1 MKIKL
6 ANRIN
11 AVEESKTA
19 RFIPLFDLLQKQGK
33 KIINFAV
40 GEPHYSTPQEVI
52 DAVKTA
58 LDRGQ
63 TRYGPVAG
71 LFELRK
77 TLAELY
83 KGYGPDNIIILNGS
97 KHCLYAIFQVIINP
111 LDEVIIPLPC
121 WVSFAQQVKLAGGKP
136 VFVKTINHQLDIPA
150 IESAITSRTRAILI
164 NSPNNPTGAVYPAKD
179 LAKIAKIAQA
189 NDLYI
194 VSDEAYEHYIYDG
207 KPHISIF
214 SFREIQDKTI
224 ITKSFSKHFQM
235 TGFRIGYV
243 AANSEIVGAIIKFQ
257 SHCTGNV
264 CTFAQHGA
272 LAALGLAK
280 KITAAYLSD
289 LAAKREIAFQ
299 LANNLFECIKP
310 AGAFY
315 LFPDI
320 REHLTSGETSRNFA
334 TRLLEKTG
342 VAVVP
347 GDDFGIKGHIRISY
361 AVSEPTLLQ
370 GFEKIK
376 EVL

>member
-1 MKIKL
+1 MRIKL
-6 ANRIN
+6 SNRIN

-19 RFIPLFDLLQKQGK
+19 RFIPLFEQLQKQGQ

-40 GEPHYSTPQEVI
+40 GEPNFPAPKAVI
-52 DAVKTA
+52 DAAKTA
-58 LDRGQ
+58 LDMGQ

-71 LFELRK
+71 ILELRSA
-77 TLAELY
+77 LAELY

-111 LDEVIIPLPC
+111 LDEVIIPVPC

-136 VFVKTINHQLDIPA
+136 VFVKTVNHQLDIPA
-150 IESAITSRTRAILI
+150 MQSAITGKTRAILI

-179 LAKIAKIAQA
+179 LAKIAEIAKK
-189 NDLYI
+189 NDLYVI
-194 VSDEAYEHYIYDG
+194 SDEAYEHYIYDG
-207 KPHISIF
+207 KSHTSIF
-214 SFREIQDKTI
+214 SFKEIQDKTI

-243 AANSEIVGAIIKFQ
+243 AAHSELVDAIIKFQ

-272 LAALGLAK
+272 LAALDLAEE
-280 KITAAYLSD
+280 ITAGYLSD
-289 LAAKREIAFQ
+289 LAAKRELAFQ
-299 LANNLFECIKP
+299 LVNNLFECIKP

-320 REHLTSGETSRNFA
+320 HKYLQPGETSREFA
-334 TRLLEKTG
+334 ARLLEKTG

-347 GDDFGIKGHIRISY
+347 GDDFGLEGHIRISF
-361 AVSEPTLLQ
+361 AVPETTLLL
-370 GFEKIK
+370 GFKKIK